1 MKYQKSNNS
10 LNSNF
15 NYNIFFSISNFRH
28 FKKMHNDNVEA
39 PEIINNL
46 DWYENMKFTDFFPN
60 YGKHYRLSKMLA
72 KESVKKRLE
81 DVHRK
86 SDPDGG
92 MSYLGK

>member
-1 MKYQKSNNS
+1 M
-10 LNSNF
+10 
-15 NYNIFFSISNFRH
+15 ISDFRH
-28 FKKMHNDNVEA
+28 FKKMHNDTVEA

-46 DWYENMKFTDFFPN
+46 DWYEDMKFTDFFPN

>member
-1 MKYQKSNNS
+1 
-10 LNSNF
+10 
-15 NYNIFFSISNFRH
+15 
-28 FKKMHNDNVEA
+28 MHNDNVEA

-86 SDPDGG
+86 SELEIETVVSAGHTGIAIYFIDVTFDTRNYGSP
-92 MSYLGK
+92 SPL